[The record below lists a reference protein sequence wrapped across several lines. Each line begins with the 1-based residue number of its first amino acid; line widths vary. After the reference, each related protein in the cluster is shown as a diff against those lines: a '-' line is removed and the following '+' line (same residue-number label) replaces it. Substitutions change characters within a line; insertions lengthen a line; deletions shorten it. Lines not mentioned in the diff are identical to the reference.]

1 MPHKLAQKQFEAS
14 IQTKEWTTSY
24 WCCSISRLKL
34 KVHETNLHENLKILN
49 HSITES
55 YFLFITGLHLYVY
68 ILVGKALLQC
78 TGGNTIQK
86 CGKNLT
92 YVGILSALV
101 LSRLQDL
108 GNSASWAQVR
118 LIKVK
123 KTLSFIIMHTLSF
136 YSQWIKSKSIENQ
149 YIQMIV
155 HYCCNELINH
165 NSITHPHEPQLI
177 KLKPEIWNIS
187 NSGLLFYLA
196 H

>member
-14 IQTKEWTTSY
+14 KQTKEWTTSY

-34 KVHETNLHENLKILN
+34 KILN
-49 HSITES
+49 HSITVIFSS
-55 YFLFITGLHLYVY
+55 YNRITFICLY
-68 ILVGKALLQC
+68 
-78 TGGNTIQK
+78 TS
-86 CGKNLT
+86 GKNLT
-92 YVGILSALV
+92 YIGILSALV

-123 KTLSFIIMHTLSF
+123 KTLFFIIMHTLSF

-149 YIQMIV
+149 HIQMIV

-165 NSITHPHEPQLI
+165 NSITHPHKPQLI

-187 NSGLLFYLA
+187 NSWLLFYLA